1 MFIARW
7 QIDAKFG
14 HKQKL
19 IDMMKRWMKD
29 IGPQAG
35 FDKMQ
40 MQLTTG
46 SIGGLEA
53 TIYADHRVSSLAE
66 LEKGFDALSKIDA
79 HHKWG
84 AEAEPYVVSGTSR
97 WEILRVL

>member
-19 IDMMKRWMKD
+19 IAHMQHWMKE

-35 FDKMQ
+35 FDKME
-40 MQLTTG
+40 MMLTTG
-46 SIGGLEA
+46 SIGAREA
-53 TIYADHRVSSLAE
+53 TIYADHKVSSLAQ
-66 LEKGFDALSKIDA
+66 LEKGFDALAKNEA
-79 HHKWG
+79 HQKWG
-84 AEAEPYVVSGTSR
+84 AEMEPLVVSGSTR
-97 WEILRVL
+97 WEILRII